1 MIYKS
6 YQINKINL
14 DDCKFILFYGKNNG
28 AKSDAIN
35 ELKKKISNKNYTTID
50 ENQILENTELFYNSL
65 ISQSLFEEKKNI
77 IINRATDKITKVIEY
92 ILEKKIKSFT
102 IISNADLLEKRSKLR
117 TLFERNKEMI
127 TVPFYEDTYGDLNKI
142 VTFFIK
148 ENKISLSQS
157 NINLIINKCG
167 GDRGDL
173 RNELE
178 KINQFSKNGK
188 KISTETL
195 EKLINLK
202 ENHSINE
209 LINNC
214 LAKNKKR
221 TLDILNE
228 NNYNNEDCVLIA
240 RTFLSKSKKILVL
253 SDEYKKNNNIELT
266 ISSSKPPI
274 FWKDKEITKQQ
285 IFNWEPKKL
294 KELIFQLNEL
304 ELSIKKNM
312 NNSLNLISDF
322 ILQVTLTKSN
332 N

>member
-6 YQINKINL
+6 YQINKIDVNN
-14 DDCKFILFYGKNNG
+14 CKFILFYGKNSG
-28 AKSDAIN
+28 AKFDAIT
-35 ELKKKISNKNYTTID
+35 ELKKKSSNKSFITID
-50 ENQILENTELFYNSL
+50 ENQILENTEFFYNSL
-65 ISQSLFEEKKNI
+65 SSRSLFEDRKNI

-92 ILEKKIKSFT
+92 ILEKKLKGFT
-102 IISNADLLEKRSKLR
+102 IISNSDLLEKKSKLR
-117 TLFERNKEMI
+117 TLFEKNKEMI
-127 TVPFYEDTYGDLNKI
+127 IVPFYEDTYADLNKI
-142 VTFFIK
+142 ITIFTK
-148 ENKISLSQS
+148 EKKISLSQS
-157 NINLIINKCG
+157 NINLIINKCS
-167 GDRGDL
+167 GDRGNL

-178 KINQFSKNGK
+178 KINQFSKRGK

-195 EKLINLK
+195 EKLINLT

-214 LAKNKKR
+214 LAKNKRK

-228 NNYNNEDCVLIA
+228 NNFNNEDCVLIA
-240 RTFLSKSKKILVL
+240 RTFLSKSKKILIL
-253 SDEYKKNNNIELT
+253 SDEYKKNSNIELT

>member
-6 YQINKINL
+6 YQINKIDVDN
-14 DDCKFILFYGKNNG
+14 CKFILFYGKNNG
-28 AKSDAIN
+28 AKFDAIN
-35 ELKKKISNKNYTTID
+35 DLKKKSTNKNYITID
-50 ENQILENTELFYNSL
+50 ENQILENTDLFYNSL

-92 ILEKKIKSFT
+92 ILEKKLESFT
-102 IISNADLLEKRSKLR
+102 IICNAELLEKRSRLR
-117 TLFERNKEMI
+117 TLFEKNKEMI
-127 TVPFYEDTYGDLNKI
+127 IVPFYEDTYTDLSRI
-142 VTFFIK
+142 ITFFIK
-148 ENKISLSQS
+148 ENKISISQS
-157 NINLIINKCG
+157 NINLIVNKCS
-167 GDRGDL
+167 GDRGNL
-173 RNELE
+173 RTELE
-178 KINQFSKNGK
+178 KINQFSKSGK

-195 EKLINLK
+195 EKLINLA

-214 LAKNKKR
+214 LAKNIRK

-228 NNYNNEDCVLIA
+228 NNYSNEDCILIA
-240 RTFLSKSKKILVL
+240 RTFLSKSKKILIL